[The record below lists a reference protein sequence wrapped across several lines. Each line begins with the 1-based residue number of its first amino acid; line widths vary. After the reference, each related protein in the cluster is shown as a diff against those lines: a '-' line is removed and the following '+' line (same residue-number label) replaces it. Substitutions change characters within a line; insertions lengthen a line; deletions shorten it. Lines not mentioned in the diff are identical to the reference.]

1 MLVDY
6 GKGALPT
13 LEFSDLEL
21 ERAETSEGPGGAVEE
36 VAGPD
41 ANVEVARADVAVVEL
56 EEGAWGVEEPRQLK
70 RPSRSI
76 CGGIESRHPKG
87 AARRAR
93 ARRRV
98 PTLSPDGAPHSRPSR
113 AGHVGDAGAGLGEG
127 LEPVCFDASP
137 ELG

>member
-56 EEGAWGVEEPRQLK
+56 EGRRLGRGRTSSVEAA
-70 RPSRSI
+70 
-76 CGGIESRHPKG
+76 ESLDL
-87 AARRAR
+87 RRDR
-93 ARRRV
+93 I
-98 PTLSPDGAPHSRPSR
+98 
-113 AGHVGDAGAGLGEG
+113 
-127 LEPVCFDASP
+127 
-137 ELG
+137 